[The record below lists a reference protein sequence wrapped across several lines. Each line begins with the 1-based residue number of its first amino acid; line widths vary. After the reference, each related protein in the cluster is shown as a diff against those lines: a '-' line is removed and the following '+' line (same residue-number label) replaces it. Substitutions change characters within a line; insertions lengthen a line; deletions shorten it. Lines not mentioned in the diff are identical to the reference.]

1 MLSVQFLLEDLDED
15 CPVEVRERRGRVTYR
30 LANGLFLPEGVAAL
44 NCAARKLLAGGQWF
58 QLWKGEI
65 VSMNSPAALGG
76 YCARIH
82 RGPLVDQEAR
92 PGHR

>member
-1 MLSVQFLLEDLDED
+1 MLSVQFLLDDLHPDF
-15 CPVEVRERRGRVTYR
+15 PVEVRERRGSVTYR
-30 LANGLFLPEGVAAL
+30 LSSSLFLPAGVAAL
-44 NCAARKLLAGGQWF
+44 NCAASGVLAGGQWF

-82 RGPLVDQEAR
+82 RGPMVDKAS
-92 PGHR
+92 